1 MERMLT
7 VEPGFQYSVNI
18 AYDLNRNEK
27 LKNFVPTPSSLKLLE
42 EILLS
47 TDKDSTDRAR
57 ILIGAYGKG
66 KSHIVLTILS
76 VLLRKDISLFTKLN
90 RALVDN
96 EKLALCVQNYYES
109 GKKLLPVVISGSSTS
124 ISQAF
129 LLALERTLAEQNLAD
144 IMPETNY
151 KAAEGVISRWEKDF
165 PDTFDRFTKLISKPI
180 KIFRKDLLD
189 FDAATYEEFERIYP
203 SLTAGSTF
211 NPFLGF
217 DIVELY
223 ESVVK
228 TLKSRGYNGI
238 YVVYDEFS
246 KYLET
251 NITKATVSDTKMLQD
266 FAEKCCRSGNEQ
278 LHLLLI
284 SHKDIANYIDKLPK
298 QKVDGWRGVSERFK
312 HIYLNNN
319 FARTY
324 EIIGNVILKEKDQ
337 WAAFYQNNKE
347 QFNMLYDK
355 YKQHPMFAEDKET
368 FEKTIVEC
376 YPLHPATIYILPRLS
391 ELVAQ
396 NERTLFSFLS
406 ANEENTL
413 KRFLE
418 QADEVKFTL
427 VTPDLLFDYFEQ
439 QIRKEIYAEDI
450 HSVYVLTKRVL
461 EKLEV
466 GTLESKIVKTISLI
480 YILAQFEK
488 LAPTR
493 EEIVN
498 VYYNA
503 YAAETV
509 NEAIDNLITQEY
521 VVYLKRSNNYLC
533 LKQTSGVD
541 IKKEIENA
549 VAQQAGTVSVKQ
561 VLDRINYNRFMY
573 PSRYNDEREI
583 TRYFSFKFI
592 DEVEITKD
600 VNWSKKTETDVS
612 DGIIYGVLIHDKDV
626 IGKLRNT
633 LLSSSKSSGRMIFV
647 LPKSSVNITDA
658 VREYNAVEKLK
669 ELAGDDK
676 VLQDE
681 YEVIYEDL
689 RDVIADFI
697 STYTQPEKL
706 RATYIHDGNEIPVE
720 RKASL
725 SNLMSDICNTYFPNT
740 PTINN
745 EAINKNNPS
754 GMAVN
759 SRSKIVTGILRNE
772 LEKNLGLTGSGQDV
786 SIMRGTLLRPGIL
799 CQDEE
804 AVKINLQPADDKLKS
819 MLGLITDF
827 VLLAKQNGQVSFA
840 DLYLQL
846 THPDFGYGLRK
857 GVIPIYLAAVLHE
870 FKREIVI
877 TDSHGQ
883 VNLNADTL
891 AQINAKPEDF
901 SLAYLN
907 WTPEKEKFV
916 QDLTNLFSKQVNEA
930 EKAINSYDYV
940 VQAMKRWYF
949 DLPKYTKEA
958 RKTVSG
964 DKIERSYLQFIKLL
978 KQDESSHVL
987 LFEQIPKTLT
997 TDGLINNDLIQKV
1010 KCTKEFYDAF
1020 LMKLSGELVNKVK
1033 VVFSTTKNKKQ
1044 LSSLSLSSVVKD
1056 WCEMLD
1062 QNVFDQLF
1070 GNGTEKCLSLFKN
1083 ITHNEDAEIKKLVR
1097 LATDLR
1103 LEDWDDD
1110 TILLFEKQLEL
1121 YKKTAEE
1128 FVMKSG
1134 SDGESNTVSTQYQIN
1149 FLDDEG
1155 LSVTKRFEKVEI
1167 SQRGKLLYNN
1177 ITADIEA
1184 MGAAISEQEKRQ
1196 ILMVILKKM
1205 C

>member
-47 TDKDSTDRAR
+47 TEKDSTDRAR

-76 VLLRKDISLFTKLN
+76 VLLCKEISLFTKLN
-90 RALVDN
+90 RVLVDN
-96 EKLALCVQNYYES
+96 EKLALCIQNYYES

-129 LLALERTLAEQNLAD
+129 LLALERTLAEQNLTD
-144 IMPETNY
+144 IMPETNF

-165 PDTFDRFTKLISKPI
+165 PDTYDRFTKLISKPI

-228 TLKSRGYNGI
+228 SLKSRGYSGI
-238 YVVYDEFS
+238 YVVFDEFS

-266 FAEKCCRSGNEQ
+266 FAEKCSRSGNEQ

-337 WAAFYQNNKE
+337 WAVFYQKNEERFDN
-347 QFNMLYDK
+347 LYK
-355 YKQHPMFAEDKET
+355 IFRNHPMFAEDEQSL
-368 FEKTIVEC
+368 EKTIIGC
-376 YPLHPATIYILPRLS
+376 YPLHPTTTYILPRLS

-418 QADEVKFTL
+418 QANEVKFTL

-450 HSVYVLTKRVL
+450 HSIYVLTKRVL
-461 EKLEV
+461 EKLEA
-466 GTLESKIVKTISLI
+466 GTLESKIVKTIALI

-498 VYYNA
+498 TYYNA
-503 YAAETV
+503 FSAEAV
-509 NEAIDNLITQEY
+509 NKAIDNLITQEY

-592 DEVEITKD
+592 DEEEITED
-600 VNWSKKTETDVS
+600 VNWTKKNETDVS
-612 DGIIYGVLIHDKDV
+612 DGIIYGVLIHDEDNIEELK
-626 IGKLRNT
+626 NT
-633 LLSSSKSSGRMIFV
+633 LLSSSKNSGRMIFV
-647 LPKSSVNITDA
+647 LPKSCVNINNA

-669 ELAGDDK
+669 QQAEDDK

-706 RATYIHDGNEIPVE
+706 RAAYIYNGNEVPIE

-725 SNLMSDICNTYFPNT
+725 SYLMSDICDTYFPNT

-759 SRSKIVTGILRNE
+759 SRSRIVAAILRNE

-804 AVKINLQPADDKLKS
+804 TVKINLEPIDSKLKA
-819 MLGLITDF
+819 MLGLIVDF
-827 VLLAKQNGQVSFA
+827 VLQAKQNGKVSFVE
-840 DLYLQL
+840 LYLQL

-870 FKREIVI
+870 YKREIVI

-891 AQINAKPEDF
+891 IQINAKPEDF

-916 QDLTNLFSKQVNEA
+916 QDLSNLFSKQVNEA
-930 EKAINSYDYV
+930 ERAINSYDYV
-940 VQAMKRWYF
+940 VQAMKRWYLG
-949 DLPKYTKEA
+949 LPKYTKEA
-958 RKTVSG
+958 RKTALG
-964 DKIERSYLQFIKLL
+964 DKIEKNYLQFIKLL

-997 TDGLINNDLIQKV
+997 TDGKINNDLIRRV
-1010 KCTKEFYDAF
+1010 KSVKEFYDTF
-1020 LMKLSGELVNKVK
+1020 LKKLTCELVNKVK
-1033 VVFSTTKNKKQ
+1033 VIFSTTKNKTQ

-1056 WCEMLD
+1056 WCETLD
-1062 QNVFDQLF
+1062 QNAFDQLF
-1070 GNGTEKCLSLFKN
+1070 GDGTEKCLSLFKN
-1083 ITHNEDAEIKKLVR
+1083 ITHNEEAEIKKLVR

-1103 LEDWDDD
+1103 LEDWDDN
-1110 TILLFEKQLEL
+1110 TVLLFEKQLKI

-1128 FVMKSG
+1128 FVMKAG
-1134 SDGESNTVSTQYQIN
+1134 AVNESEAASAQYQIT

-1155 LSVTKRFEKVEI
+1155 VVTTKRFEKVAT

-1177 ITADIEA
+1177 ITADIES
-1184 MGAAISEQEKRQ
+1184 MGTAISEQEKRQ
-1196 ILMVILKKM
+1196 ILMDILKKM